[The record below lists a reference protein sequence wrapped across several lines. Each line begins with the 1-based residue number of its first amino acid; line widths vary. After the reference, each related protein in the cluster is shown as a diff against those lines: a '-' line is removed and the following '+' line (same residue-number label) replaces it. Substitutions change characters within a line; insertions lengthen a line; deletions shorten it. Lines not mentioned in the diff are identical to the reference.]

1 MGVQIMSS
9 DGLAFRLTDPAS
21 FEGIDS
27 FVQVTADE
35 KIDDI
40 VHVYASASDAAHLA
54 KILARIDLPCRLNH
68 YDVSTKANGVFC
80 FYRRRALSEEQA
92 AFLANIAQ
100 AGGKVCNLLDYLEQ
114 RLGIVE
120 VELLHG
126 DYLLDN
132 DLMRSALDQRFR
144 WWKQWMDS
152 LLALALLFVT
162 LPLWLVVAL
171 AIRLESPG
179 PIFFQQRR
187 TGLFNQEFD
196 IIKFRSMY
204 QDAEKDGAR
213 WAARNDCRITRVG
226 AFIRRMRID
235 ELPQLLNVLR
245 GEMSLVGP
253 RPEREVFIR
262 DLEKQVPFYR
272 FRHMVKPGVTGLAQ
286 VKYTYGASL
295 EDAMHKHRYDLYYIK
310 YHSLWLDMKILLQTV
325 GIVVGARGL

>member
-1 MGVQIMSS
+1 MSS
-9 DGLAFRLTDPAS
+9 DGLAFRLTEPTS
-21 FEGIDS
+21 FQGIED
-27 FVQVTADE
+27 FVPLAVDE
-35 KIDDI
+35 KADDI
-40 VHVYASASDAAHLA
+40 VHVYAPEPDVEHLVI
-54 KILARIDLPCRLNH
+54 ILARLKLPYRLNR
-68 YDVSTKANGVFC
+68 YDISPAADGIFC
-80 FYRRRALSEEQA
+80 FYRRRFLSEEQA
-92 AFLANIAQ
+92 SFLASVAM

-114 RLGIVE
+114 RRGLVE

-132 DLMRSALDQRFR
+132 DLMRFALDQRFR
-144 WWKQWMDS
+144 WWKQLMDS
-152 LLALALLFVT
+152 LLATVLLCVT
-162 LPLWLVVAL
+162 LPVWLLVAL

-179 PIFFQQRR
+179 PVFFHQRR
-187 TGLFNQEFD
+187 TGLFNQEFN

-213 WAARNDCRITRVG
+213 WAARNDSRITRVG
-226 AFIRRMRID
+226 AIIRRLRID

-245 GEMSLVGP
+245 GEMSIVGP

-310 YHSLWLDMKILLQTV
+310 YHSLWLDMKILLHTV
-325 GIVVGARGL
+325 RIVAGARGV